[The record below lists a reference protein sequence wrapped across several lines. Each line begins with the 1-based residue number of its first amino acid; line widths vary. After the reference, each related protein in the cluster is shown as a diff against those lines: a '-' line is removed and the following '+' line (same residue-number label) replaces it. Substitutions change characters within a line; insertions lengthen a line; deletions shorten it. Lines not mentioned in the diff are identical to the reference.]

1 MAHAFGRNGLSGRGK
16 SFSRRNFLAAASAA
30 ACSAVSLPRDVQ
42 PAVAA
47 RGPYKGKLCLFSKPL
62 PEMDWRRL
70 ARAAKRVGFD
80 GIDLTVR
87 PGGHVLPESAAEDLP
102 KAVSII
108 REEGLDVPM
117 ITTALV
123 SASDPA
129 ARAILSTAG
138 KLSIPFYKPGY
149 YMYKL
154 VDVRK
159 ELERAGNEFRGL
171 VELGKQF
178 GMQAGYHNHEEY
190 VGAPVWDMA
199 TVIET
204 LDSKWAGY
212 YFDVRHATAEG
223 GVGCWKIAANLVLP
237 RLKMAA
243 VKDFYWE
250 KTAKG
255 WRDQNCPLGE
265 GMVDWKYYFGALA
278 QAGFQGPISLHLEY
292 EIPGATAAE
301 KEDNTLAALKR
312 DLYFLKARIQEVYE
326 KQ

>member
-1 MAHAFGRNGLSGRGK
+1 MAHAFDRNGLSGRAK
-16 SFSRRNFLAAASAA
+16 TLSRRDFLAVASAA
-30 ACSAVSLPRDVQ
+30 RSATIRMPRDGSS
-42 PAVAA
+42 ASAA

-204 LDSKWAGY
+204 LDPNWGGY

-301 KEDNTLAALKR
+301 KEDNTLASLKR
-312 DLYFLKARIQEVYE
+312 DLEYLKARIQEVYE